1 MNNIKILT
9 ATLLAST
16 LTLSAF
22 NVQTVQ
28 HKVQLKINS
37 ISLLVAKILQ
47 QRGID
52 EKASKDIANNFF
64 QKNEILAGFMV
75 QNLEQGSSIFNEKNI
90 LEYLSTQALY
100 KKSFELD
107 SYSALVSMAQS
118 ISGHDLSETILK
130 ELENIALINS
140 LYKRAVA

>member
-16 LTLSAF
+16 LTLSAVSISTIQ
-22 NVQTVQ
+22 NQT
-28 HKVQLKINS
+28 KLKINS
-37 ISLLVAKILQ
+37 ISLRVAKILE

-52 EKASKDIANNFF
+52 EKFSQKIANDFF
-64 QKNEILAGFMV
+64 NDNELAAIFMIKNIE
-75 QNLEQGSSIFNEKNI
+75 NRSSSLKEKDI

-100 KKSFELD
+100 KKSFQLD

-118 ISGHDLSETILK
+118 IHGQSLSQDALK

-140 LYKRAVA
+140 VYKRTLS